1 MGDVGGGGGDSRSV
15 DDKIGK
21 KFVGYSSVWTGV
33 SGWASENSEISAEKP
48 SLAK

>member
-1 MGDVGGGGGDSRSV
+1 LGDVGGGGGDSRSV

-33 SGWASENSEISAEKP
+33 SG
-48 SLAK
+48 